1 MPIKINEGS
10 ACLEIDGQV
19 IATARVR
26 PDGWRE
32 VSCWPRF
39 VDRSQAVT
47 ALTITELLA
56 SGQNSDDPL
65 VIPLRREL

>member
-19 IATARVR
+19 IATARVL

-39 VDRSQAVT
+39 VRSQPGRHGPDDHRT
-47 ALTITELLA
+47 
-56 SGQNSDDPL
+56 SGQRTRTVMTRL
-65 VIPLRREL
+65 